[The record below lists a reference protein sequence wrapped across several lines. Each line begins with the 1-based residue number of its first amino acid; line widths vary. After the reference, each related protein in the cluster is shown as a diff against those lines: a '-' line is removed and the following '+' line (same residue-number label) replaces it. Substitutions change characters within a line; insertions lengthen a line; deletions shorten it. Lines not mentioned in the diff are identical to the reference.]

1 MQDESLNIELLY
13 KVTTVTIKFDLK
25 ILENAHK
32 CIPPTP
38 QKKIKNN
45 RYIKKIVQGFIAFGF
60 LLLSCPSLC
69 CQIKEFD

>member
-38 QKKIKNN
+38 LKKKN
-45 RYIKKIVQGFIAFGF
+45 KK
-60 LLLSCPSLC
+60 
-69 CQIKEFD
+69 